1 MHGNKKAP
9 EIHRRSLKIKCF
21 FPYKQPTWPETVTVG
36 KAEPDCRQ
44 AMFEKVPVILL
55 PEMVTTTLP
64 AAEYQV
70 VPVGCPVG
78 FVTVM
83 KALPPPDKAA
93 ELLTRA

>member
-1 MHGNKKAP
+1 MSRG
-9 EIHRRSLKIKCF
+9 SLKIKCF
-21 FPYKQPTWPETVTVG
+21 FRYKQPTCPETVTVG
-36 KAEPDCRQ
+36 NAEPDCRQ
-44 AMFEKVPVILL
+44 AMFENVPVILL

-78 FVTVM
+78 LLTVIN
-83 KALPPPDKAA
+83 ALPPPDKAA